1 MLAILLGFTVAFRLL
16 FANVQGDCKL
26 ELANDSLNSNNNN
39 NNSALQSVCDEDSF
53 GNLARSLLSTF
64 ELTILGSYDNQILYE
79 SQEVF
84 LAAFTFIAAITV
96 VLVVALNALIAIL
109 GDSFSRV
116 QENVTANRRRERA
129 ELIVEYLSIMPIN
142 QRRRLEQ
149 NTQYFHA
156 LLESDGHGDLQLS
169 NEDWQGGLNALKREL
184 VEVNESNYKRTQHR
198 ISQMRSELTEEI
210 GIMIENEVSSVLNDI
225 FLELKGISSLQ
236 QRIGRRQMTWP
247 HQFLYKSVFGRT
259 VQSRLHSQQN
269 SRATA

>member
-1 MLAILLGFTVAFRLL
+1 M
-16 FANVQGDCKL
+16 
-26 ELANDSLNSNNNN
+26 
-39 NNSALQSVCDEDSF
+39 
-53 GNLARSLLSTF
+53 
-64 ELTILGSYDNQILYE
+64 
-79 SQEVF
+79 
-84 LAAFTFIAAITV
+84 
-96 VLVVALNALIAIL
+96 
-109 GDSFSRV
+109 
-116 QENVTANRRRERA
+116 TANRRRERA

-236 QRIGRRQMTWP
+236 QRIGVANGLTKLDDLQ
-247 HQFLYKSVFGRT
+247 S
-259 VQSRLHSQQN
+259 VQSMGHHFSPFDGIRRNFISQPRPNQSLGGPERN
-269 SRATA
+269 NLK